1 MLEQNMR
8 LFSLLFLLLAS
19 LAEAAAQTSPN
30 VQPFT
35 SPSGAASVST
45 PLPSFPEHDWPSAA
59 KGDFSPAA
67 LRQRMDES
75 DGRSLQLSYYYALT
89 SIATKKAAFSAE
101 LVTDTAT
108 TVRGV
113 VTRSRQTAMYYFDEA
128 GRKRHSYKGPGGDE
142 RIVIIDPQRQVGYM
156 IRPDREDVLRV
167 SGTPQNPL
175 RPISVPG
182 EPRPPSFSKQVSTQ
196 LGIKEFEGLKATG
209 MQTETFY
216 PPGAVGNDKEMVET
230 REYWRIPQLGLS
242 VYSRSSSPRF
252 GERVAEYRNIQL
264 GEPPASVFEIPA
276 NLKVRDV
283 APPAH

>member
-1 MLEQNMR
+1 MKP
-8 LFSLLFLLLAS
+8 FPLLCLLIAS
-19 LAEAAAQTSPN
+19 LTEAAAQTSPN
-30 VQPFT
+30 VTPFT
-35 SPSGAASVST
+35 ASSSVVNVHT
-45 PLPSFPEHDWPSAA
+45 PLPSFPEQDWSWAG
-59 KGDFSPAA
+59 KGDASPAA

-89 SIATKKAAFSAE
+89 SIATKKTAFSAE
-101 LVTDTAT
+101 LVTDTAMP
-108 TVRGV
+108 VRGI

-128 GRKRHSYKGPGGDE
+128 GRKRHSYKGPGGEE

-175 RPISVPG
+175 RPISVPS
-182 EPRPPSFSKQVSTQ
+182 EPRQPTYSKQVSTQ
-196 LGIKEFEGLKATG
+196 LGIREFDGLKASG
-209 MQTETFY
+209 VQTETFY

-230 REYWRIPQLGLS
+230 REYWRIAQLGLS

-283 APPAH
+283 AQSAR